1 MCVCDIYRKV
11 VMMLA
16 ALVVAVMGL
25 VRVVLEVSLL
35 LEEMVEEVT
44 VVKIRFRTLHSD
56 RFES

>member
-1 MCVCDIYRKV
+1 MCDLYRKV